1 MCSALGERS
10 GVMLVGWVLL
20 LARGVALARGVVI
33 CPAQCASQSGFPV
46 ECASESGYSVE
57 SGL

>member
-1 MCSALGERS
+1 
-10 GVMLVGWVLL
+10 MLVGWVRL
-20 LARGVALARGVVI
+20 RARGVVVW
-33 CPAQCASQSGFPV
+33 PVQCASQSGFPV